1 MSIKLICAVSTN
13 NVIGNNNKLPW
24 SISED
29 LKRFR
34 ELTSE
39 NIIVMGRKT
48 YDSIGRPLPNR
59 LNFVVSTSVNKIE
72 GATVFQSTQ
81 ESIDA
86 AKQKCLEDHNYNEIV
101 IIGGGYLFRE
111 TLEIANKLVFTKVDC
126 EIEGDVYYP
135 DVNLDEWVEKSSRY
149 FSKDSE
155 NDYDFVVKEYERY
168 YEEDD
173 EFI

>member
-1 MSIKLICAVSTN
+1 MRLVISHVVALSNN
-13 NVIGNNNKLPW
+13 NVIGIDNKLPW
-24 SISED
+24 NLKTD
-29 LKRFR
+29 LKHFK
-34 ELTSE
+34 EYTS
-39 NIIVMGRKT
+39 NKIILMGRKT

-81 ESIDA
+81 EGIDA

-135 DVNLDEWVEKSSRY
+135 DVNLDKWVEKSSMY

-168 YEEDD
+168 
-173 EFI
+173 